1 MHTSSKF
8 LGSAGP
14 VSASSPEPSAHIKLR
29 RPEQVLAPLLHLLLL
44 LLSPCSWCCLPAP
57 SPVASALPSLG
68 AAAEG
73 L

>member
-1 MHTSSKF
+1 MHTSSTF

-14 VSASSPEPSAHIKLR
+14 VSASSPEPSAHIKSR
-29 RPEQVLAPLLHLLLL
+29 RPQQVLAPLLHLLLL

-57 SPVASALPSLG
+57 SLG